1 MDGSRKK
8 GMNVRLALSEK
19 FLEFRA
25 RKKFASLEELCFL
38 LFFVKK
44 KKNCLFLFAPVARNL
59 RTESEIQAWQR
70 CQPQWLAESHL
81 LDPSVASFV
90 LHYISFTLVNHVNAS
105 VELYGLLINSINI
118 SGERIFIEEQ

>member
-19 FLEFRA
+19 FLKFRA

-44 KKNCLFLFAPVARNL
+44 KKFAFSSLPQLQGTLGPNL
-59 RTESEIQAWQR
+59 KFKHDNNVS
-70 CQPQWLAESHL
+70 L
-81 LDPSVASFV
+81 
-90 LHYISFTLVNHVNAS
+90 
-105 VELYGLLINSINI
+105 
-118 SGERIFIEEQ
+118 SG